1 MPPRTYADD
10 PATSVSAWATRPPVH
25 DSAVATV
32 RPSGTHRA
40 WSRAAS
46 STSWSA
52 ILGAR
57 GPGRCPCRR
66 EQPRLGVALRREPAD
81 VLAVEGEVGRVGL
94 ARPDLDPAPAAEGE
108 HLAHVEHLARA
119 PGDRRDLAVD
129 PDLEP
134 GPTVLH

>member
-40 WSRAAS
+40 WGRAAS

-52 ILGAR
+52 ILGAG
-57 GPGRCPCRR
+57 GPGRCPRGR
-66 EQPRLGVALRREPAD
+66 EHPRLGVALRRQPAD
-81 VLAVEGEVGRVGL
+81 VLAVEREVGRVRL
-94 ARPDLDPAPAAEGE
+94 ARPDLDPALAAERE

-119 PGDRRDLAVD
+119 SRDRRHLA
-129 PDLEP
+129 
-134 GPTVLH
+134 